1 MPINFSCLWRLP
13 SLCWKTTANLGNLTF
28 SLIIKL
34 PISMTLSLPEYYLDL
49 QTLNGHI
56 LSIFCLLRGLM
67 VFGQSANPDC
77 SKWFEFSPDIFL
89 TKLNQDGDLSNLTS
103 QTCVKFHFPLVLHV
117 SHDTPCP
124 PPAPAKRNNLL
135 GWL

>member
-1 MPINFSCLWRLP
+1 MKINFSCWWRLP
-13 SLCWKTTANLGNLTF
+13 SLCWKVTANLGNLTF

-56 LSIFCLLRGLM
+56 LSIFCLSRGLT

-77 SKWFEFSPDIFL
+77 SKWFELSPDIFH

-103 QTCVKFHFPLVLHV
+103 QTCVKFHFPLARLPWYTL
-117 SHDTPCP
+117 SP
-124 PPAPAKRNNLL
+124 PPTPAKTNSLL
-135 GWL
+135 GQL